1 MLQSGNPWAAVNIQ
15 PDKNNKINYGSYN
28 EYGHKWSPDSLQE
41 RFSLDNDKE
50 DYHDYLHVPAQE
62 VQTENILHDKG
73 KDDVFLNI
81 TIDLNKV
88 EDQNATQEIADKVG
102 NSEDEILDRVSDV
115 FSEKLELLYEKLAA
129 LKQLEVLGATAKDS
143 PITPLPPRGKVG
155 RLKKPIALVMRK
167 DTPLYSTPVYNQA
180 FPAYSLNQYSNSIP
194 PNQFSV
200 LKKELRQLDTTK
212 HHKNRKSSMLAILKD
227 QLENLVPKKFQ
238 GLIDRKSKRLP
249 KQLPTLPPVFLPP
262 KDRKDQ
268 PTLVL
273 ANHLPNHQ
281 VNLHSNP
288 AALGQVTP
296 PWKHNGLPSEVQTH
310 IQTVKKSPNHPRNVE
325 KSLLSLLLPQFN

>member
-73 KDDVFLNI
+73 KDNVFLNI

-115 FSEKLELLYEKLAA
+115 FSEKLELLYENLLRN
-129 LKQLEVLGATAKDS
+129 LK
-143 PITPLPPRGKVG
+143 
-155 RLKKPIALVMRK
+155 
-167 DTPLYSTPVYNQA
+167 
-180 FPAYSLNQYSNSIP
+180 
-194 PNQFSV
+194 
-200 LKKELRQLDTTK
+200 
-212 HHKNRKSSMLAILKD
+212 
-227 QLENLVPKKFQ
+227 
-238 GLIDRKSKRLP
+238 
-249 KQLPTLPPVFLPP
+249 
-262 KDRKDQ
+262 
-268 PTLVL
+268 
-273 ANHLPNHQ
+273 
-281 VNLHSNP
+281 
-288 AALGQVTP
+288 
-296 PWKHNGLPSEVQTH
+296 
-310 IQTVKKSPNHPRNVE
+310 
-325 KSLLSLLLPQFN
+325 